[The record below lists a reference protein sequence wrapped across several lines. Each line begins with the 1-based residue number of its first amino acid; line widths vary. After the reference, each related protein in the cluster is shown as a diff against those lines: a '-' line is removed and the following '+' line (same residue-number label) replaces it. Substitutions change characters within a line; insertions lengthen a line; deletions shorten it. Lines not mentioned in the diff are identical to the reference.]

1 MIQEQHKRKEALPQ
15 RMLKKTEILYILFIN
30 HLIVFTVH
38 LNRSNSD
45 VTDEIDVLAELH
57 FQRVS
62 VDIVDVA
69 GNFAAAF
76 LLLLKL
82 GVYGARGAQLVGPVS
97 EHLLVINAILLVQE
111 CQLCSLVVL

>member
-1 MIQEQHKRKEALPQ
+1 
-15 RMLKKTEILYILFIN
+15 
-30 HLIVFTVH
+30 VH
-38 LNRSNSD
+38 LNWSDSD

-57 FQRVS
+57 FQRIS
-62 VDIVDVA
+62 VDVINVA
-69 GNFAAAF
+69 GNFAATI

-82 GVYGARGAQLVGPVS
+82 GVNGACGAQLVGPVA